1 MDTALIKQWRRP
13 SLCVACEGPADD
25 KKRSSAPLAFYLT
38 FASAASILFSIAI
51 SQILM
56 ALALAA
62 LLLSGEPL
70 RLPPVKLPLFSIAL
84 TTVIA
89 LLLSPDPYA
98 GLPQIRKF
106 YVFAILLLLSSTLT
120 DLGRVRALV
129 IAWAGIATLS
139 AVRGFTQFLARRHDA
154 FLEHANNYGFYLDD
168 RVRGFAGHWMT
179 FGGEQMIVVLLLAS
193 AILFSR
199 RRGDRILAW
208 ICLPILWAAIVLSL
222 TRSVFL
228 LGVPAGTLYLIWRW
242 KPWTLA
248 AVPALA
254 VAAYFAAPF
263 QVRDR
268 VISVLHPH
276 GDLDSNS
283 HRRITRRV
291 GWEMVKAHPWF
302 GLGPEQI
309 GPQFGRYVPADIPRP
324 LPRGWYGH
332 LHNIYLQYAAERGI
346 PGLLAV
352 LWLIGRAL
360 RDFLRAFRSGRLNGD
375 AVFLLHGAVAAILAI
390 LAEGFFEY
398 NLGDSEVLTMFL
410 SVMACGYAAAGDRQ
424 CG

>member
-1 MDTALIKQWRRP
+1 MTARRVEAG
-13 SLCVACEGPADD
+13 SGLG
-25 KKRSSAPLAFYLT
+25 RLAFYLS
-38 FASAASILFSIAI
+38 FASAAAILVSIAA

-70 RLPPVKLPLFSIAL
+70 RLPPLKLPLAAIVL
-84 TTVIA
+84 TTVVA
-89 LLLSPDPYA
+89 LLLSPDPHG

-106 YVFAILLLLSSTLT
+106 YVFAILLLVSSTFT
-120 DLGRVRALV
+120 SPGRLRALV
-129 IAWAGIATLS
+129 LAWAGIAALS
-139 AVRGFTQFLARRHDA
+139 AMRGFGQFFARRHEA
-154 FLEHANNYGFYLDD
+154 LLEHADTYDFYLDD

-179 FGGEQMIVVLLLAS
+179 FGGEAMIVLLLAAS
-193 AILFSR
+193 VILFSR
-199 RRGDRILAW
+199 RRGDRIAAG
-208 ICLPILWAAIVLSL
+208 IAAPILWAALVLSL

-228 LGVPAGTLYLIWRW
+228 LGVPAGVLYLLWRW
-242 KPWTLA
+242 RPWAVA
-248 AVPALA
+248 AVPMLG
-254 VAAYFAAPF
+254 VAAFFLAPF

-268 VISVLHPH
+268 VVSVVHPH
-276 GDLDSNS
+276 GELDSNR
-283 HRRITRRV
+283 HRRVTRRA

-302 GLGPEQI
+302 GLGPEQV
-309 GPQFGRYVPADIPRP
+309 GPQFGRYVPPDIPRP

-360 RDFLRAFRSGRLNGD
+360 LDFLGALRSGRRHGD
-375 AVFLLHGAVAAILAI
+375 AVYLLHGAVAAILAI

-410 SVMACGYAAAGDRQ
+410 AVIACGYAAAGARQ